1 MLLFLHLFADYTF
14 NYPAAYICWFGKLS
28 GSSDGIRYWL
38 GENTYWETAMD
49 FEGAKGMCIA
59 RKLFEL
65 YPWYKMVPDQLVI
78 AGGQGM
84 GEDHKQAARAEDGS
98 FILVYLTFGNT
109 VSIHTDRISCYEVN
123 AQWYNPRDG
132 RFISIGTCS
141 GTGIRDFTSP
151 TSFDRDDWV
160 LVLDKSFEK

>member
-78 AGGQGM
+78 AEGQGM

-132 RFISIGTCS
+132 RFKFFK
-141 GTGIRDFTSP
+141 R
-151 TSFDRDDWV
+151 V
-160 LVLDKSFEK
+160 LIVLLEYGGRILWHRSNA